1 MRMSTLHKGKKSNR
15 PAPLSLPIDLWPT
28 ADRSAWESAC
38 LTSDR
43 LKRGGAASHLKSV
56 TRNDLAYWYGYFL
69 GFLSRNG
76 LLTEDKSA
84 PEYVS
89 PENVDDYLMEIKHRV
104 GSVSVHNAI
113 YKLRRASQLIAP
125 NRDFAWLAEIGKDLA
140 LTMRPRSKSG
150 RLVLTEVLVEAGLSL
165 IAEAETST
173 SMTGFRRAREICN
186 GLMIA
191 LLALCPIRLK
201 NFVALEIGRTFVD
214 VNDKWWIVLPATET
228 KEGRADE
235 RPIDNI
241 LNPAIESYIATFRPI
256 LEARGSPRRLS
267 GSREMTECR

>member
-113 YKLRRASQLIAP
+113 YKLRRAS
-125 NRDFAWLAEIGKDLA
+125 
-140 LTMRPRSKSG
+140 
-150 RLVLTEVLVEAGLSL
+150 
-165 IAEAETST
+165 
-173 SMTGFRRAREICN
+173 
-186 GLMIA
+186 
-191 LLALCPIRLK
+191 
-201 NFVALEIGRTFVD
+201 
-214 VNDKWWIVLPATET
+214 
-228 KEGRADE
+228 
-235 RPIDNI
+235 
-241 LNPAIESYIATFRPI
+241 
-256 LEARGSPRRLS
+256 
-267 GSREMTECR
+267 

>member
-1 MRMSTLHKGKKSNR
+1 MSTLHKGKKSNR

-38 LTSDR
+38 RTSDR

-173 SMTGFRRAREICN
+173 SMTGFRRARRFA
-186 GLMIA
+186 M
-191 LLALCPIRLK
+191 
-201 NFVALEIGRTFVD
+201 V
-214 VNDKWWIVLPATET
+214 
-228 KEGRADE
+228 
-235 RPIDNI
+235 
-241 LNPAIESYIATFRPI
+241 
-256 LEARGSPRRLS
+256 
-267 GSREMTECR
+267 

>member
-38 LTSDR
+38 RTSDR

-104 GSVSVHNAI
+104 G
-113 YKLRRASQLIAP
+113 
-125 NRDFAWLAEIGKDLA
+125 
-140 LTMRPRSKSG
+140 
-150 RLVLTEVLVEAGLSL
+150 
-165 IAEAETST
+165 
-173 SMTGFRRAREICN
+173 
-186 GLMIA
+186 IA

>member
-1 MRMSTLHKGKKSNR
+1 
-15 PAPLSLPIDLWPT
+15 
-28 ADRSAWESAC
+28 
-38 LTSDR
+38 
-43 LKRGGAASHLKSV
+43 
-56 TRNDLAYWYGYFL
+56 
-69 GFLSRNG
+69 
-76 LLTEDKSA
+76 
-84 PEYVS
+84 
-89 PENVDDYLMEIKHRV
+89 MEIKHRV
-104 GSVSVHNAI
+104 G
-113 YKLRRASQLIAP
+113 
-125 NRDFAWLAEIGKDLA
+125 
-140 LTMRPRSKSG
+140 
-150 RLVLTEVLVEAGLSL
+150 
-165 IAEAETST
+165 
-173 SMTGFRRAREICN
+173 
-186 GLMIA
+186 IA